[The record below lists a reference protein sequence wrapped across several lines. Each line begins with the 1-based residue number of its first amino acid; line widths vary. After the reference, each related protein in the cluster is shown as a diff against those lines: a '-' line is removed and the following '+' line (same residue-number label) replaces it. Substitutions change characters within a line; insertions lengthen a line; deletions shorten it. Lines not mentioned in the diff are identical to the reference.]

1 MTGGAQANIHAPP
14 APPSNMA
21 IRLNGLDS
29 SVMVI
34 SVIGALVL
42 LSLKHRRKVTGAL
55 EQLFGDMC
63 GIWTTIELVLI
74 SISTL
79 QQDLLL
85 KVGIHMPEP
94 AEIIRNNGPLVP
106 LSLLFCAALAA
117 RTTFVSSISAMR
129 GNDGKKS
136 TGAGEA
142 A

>member
-1 MTGGAQANIHAPP
+1 MP
-14 APPSNMA
+14 ASGQVNTHTAASPPSSTA

-29 SVMVI
+29 SVMIV
-34 SVIGALVL
+34 SAIGALVL
-42 LSLKHRRKVTGAL
+42 LSSKHRRRMPGAL

-74 SISTL
+74 AIATL

-85 KVGIHMPEP
+85 SAGIHMPEP

-117 RTTFVSSISAMR
+117 KTTFVSSISSLK
-129 GNDGKKS
+129 GGDQKKS
-136 TGAGEA
+136 PSAGEA